1 MMMGEIKLE
10 EILRKHKLWL
20 KDDVDGERAN
30 LSGADL
36 RSANLRSA
44 NLRSADIRSANLRS
58 AYLRH
63 ADIRSANLDYSCF
76 PLHCGSKDIKTDIKL
91 VRQLLAHICALDCED
106 LEHGEIMSLII
117 PYAEKSHRAKDLGIH
132 NGN

>member
-1 MMMGEIKLE
+1 MGEIKLE

-36 RSANLRSA
+36 
-44 NLRSADIRSANLRS
+44 RSANLRS